1 MRTAALDFA
10 AVFAAAPAPCLVLDP
25 ELVIA
30 EANEAYLRVTGR
42 GRRELLGRHIFD
54 AFPDNPA
61 DPEADGPRKLRDSLE
76 RVLSLRSRDVMAV
89 HRYDIPVPGSPGEF
103 EARWWSSVNA
113 PVLGPDGEVAWIIHR
128 VEDVTAYVQAHP
140 PDPLAESSYGQWQ
153 RVEAEL
159 YTRGQELQRLN
170 EELRQAHA
178 EEREVGLALQRAMLY
193 APDLERHKDLA
204 LRYLPAV
211 GTLNVC
217 GDWYDVADIS
227 EDRLAAAV
235 GDVVG
240 HGLEAAIVMGMLR
253 SALSAAIRASD
264 GPARAL
270 EALGRYAESV
280 EGALGTTAVK
290 VLIDKRA
297 RMIVYSSAGH
307 PPPVLLHTD
316 GTTELLDKA
325 TDPPLGTMTF
335 DVPRSQAV
343 ATYRTGDALV
353 LYTDGLIER
362 PGEDIDLGLNRLTQ
376 ALTDSVGLDG
386 DRMADSVL
394 ASLGVADGAR
404 DDIALLIL
412 CL

>member
-1 MRTAALDFA
+1 MTAAAVDYAALFA
-10 AVFAAAPAPCLVLDP
+10 GIPAPCLVLGPD
-25 ELVIA
+25 LVIA

-42 GRRELLGRHIFD
+42 SRRQLLGRRIFD
-54 AFPDNPA
+54 VFPDNPA
-61 DPEADGPRKLRDSLE
+61 DREADGPRDLRASLE
-76 RVLSLRSRDVMAV
+76 RVLSSRRRDAVAV
-89 HRYDIPVPGSPGEF
+89 HRYDLPVPGSPGEF
-103 EARWWSSVNA
+103 ETRWWSSVSA
-113 PVLGPDGEVAWIIHR
+113 PVLDSDGEVAWIIHR
-128 VEDVTAYVQAHP
+128 VEDVTAYVQSHP
-140 PDPLAESSYGQWQ
+140 PDPLAFGPWQ
-153 RVEAEL
+153 KVEAEL
-159 YTRGQELQRLN
+159 YTRAQELQRLN

-193 APDLERHKDLA
+193 TPDLERHKDLA

-227 EDRLAAAV
+227 EDRVAAAV

-307 PPPVLLHTD
+307 PPPVLLHAD
-316 GTTELLDKA
+316 GSTELLDKA

-343 ATYRTGDALV
+343 ATFRTGDALV

-362 PGEDIDLGLNRLTQ
+362 PGEDIDVGLNRLTR
-376 ALTDSVGLDG
+376 ALTDSVGFG
-386 DRMADSVL
+386 ADRMADSIL
-394 ASLGVADGAR
+394 GSLGVADGAR

-412 CL
+412 SL